1 MFKLQILLEL
11 IKASFRPRFKNRKE
25 LEDFQKRKLQKQLLW
40 VKENSEFYKHRSE
53 ENLEDFPLMN
63 KEQMMLHFDE
73 LNTEGIKK
81 ADAFRIANQ
90 AEETRDFTE
99 TLKKGLTVGLS
110 SGTSGNKGIFLATQ
124 SERAQWVAEVLR
136 RVLPI
141 KLFHKQHIAF
151 FLRSNSTLYESIKS
165 SVFAFHYFDL
175 KRTIS
180 DLYEDL
186 VTLNPEILIAP
197 PSVLL
202 ALSELKEKNQQVFS
216 FTKIISVAEV
226 LESDVKTTLER
237 RFGMQIAQVY
247 QATEGFLGSSCSE
260 GVLHLHEDLIHVD
273 CKFLDEEKTKFHP
286 IISDFNRKTQPMLRY
301 ELNDI
306 LHLKKEPC
314 KCGSVLLAIDHI
326 EGRSDDVLEFGEQ
339 KIFPDFFRHAI
350 ILTSDSIQ
358 NFRLTQVNNSKI
370 LVELS
375 LDSVSSKKEIEE
387 KVKIRLDKLFADYQ
401 LEAIEIEFSEL
412 ELTSFHDKFRRIVKQ
427 KK

>member
-11 IKASFRPRFKNRKE
+11 IKASFRPQFKNREE
-25 LEDFQKRKLQKQLLW
+25 LANFQNGKLKKHVLW
-40 VKENSEFYKHRSE
+40 VKENSQFYK
-53 ENLEDFPLMN
+53 NLNEHEIKDFPLMN

-73 LNTEGIKK
+73 LNTEGVKK
-81 ADAFRIANQ
+81 VDAFRIANQ

-141 KLFHKQHIAF
+141 KLFQKQHIAF

-180 DLYEDL
+180 DLYQDL
-186 VTLNPEILIAP
+186 VELNPSILIAP
-197 PSVLL
+197 PSVLF
-202 ALSELKEKNQQVFS
+202 ALSELKIEKGNTFNFS
-216 FTKIISVAEV
+216 KIISVAEV
-226 LESDVKTTLER
+226 LETDIKVILEE
-237 RFGMQIAQVY
+237 RFGMQISQVY
-247 QATEGFLGSSCSE
+247 QATEGFLGSTCSE
-260 GVLHLHEDLIHVD
+260 GVLHLHEDLIHVE
-273 CKFLDEEKTKFHP
+273 CKFLDDEKTKFHP

-326 EGRSDDVLEFGEQ
+326 EGRSDDVLQFGNQ
-339 KIFPDFFRHAI
+339 QIFPDFFRHAI
-350 ILTSDSIQ
+350 ILASDAIR
-358 NFRLTQVNNSKI
+358 NFRLTQINNSKI
-370 LVELS
+370 VVELS
-375 LDSVSSKKEIEE
+375 LDSVSSKLEIEE

-401 LEAIEIEFSEL
+401 LESIEIEFTEL

-427 KK
+427 KN

>member
-1 MFKLQILLEL
+1 
-11 IKASFRPRFKNRKE
+11 
-25 LEDFQKRKLQKQLLW
+25 
-40 VKENSEFYKHRSE
+40 
-53 ENLEDFPLMN
+53 
-63 KEQMMLHFDE
+63 MMLHFDE

-175 KRTIS
+175 KRTIA
-180 DLYEDL
+180 DLYQDL
-186 VTLNPEILIAP
+186 VKLNPEILIAP

-202 ALSELKEKNQQVFS
+202 ALSELKEKNQQAFS
-216 FTKIISVAEV
+216 FSKIISVAEV
-226 LESDVKTTLER
+226 LETDVKRTLER
-237 RFGMQIAQVY
+237 RFGMQISQVY

-306 LHLKKEPC
+306 LHLKKEAC

-350 ILTSDSIQ
+350 ILASDSIQ
-358 NFRLTQVNNSKI
+358 NFRLTQLNNSKI
-370 LVELS
+370 VVELS

-387 KVKIRLDKLFADYQ
+387 KVKIRLDKLFSDY
-401 LEAIEIEFSEL
+401 
-412 ELTSFHDKFRRIVKQ
+412 H
-427 KK
+427 

>member
-11 IKASFRPRFKNRKE
+11 IKASFRPRFKNREE
-25 LEDFQKRKLQKQLLW
+25 LQAFQQKKIKKHIRW
-40 VKENSEFYKHRSE
+40 VKAHSEFYKNRA
-53 ENLEDFPLMN
+53 ENNLQDFPLMN

-73 LNTEGIKK
+73 LNTEGVKK
-81 ADAFRIANQ
+81 ADAFRIANH
-90 AEETRDFTE
+90 AEESRDFSE
-99 TLKKGLTVGLS
+99 SLKKGLTVGLS

-141 KLFHKQHIAF
+141 KLLQKQHIAF

-175 KRTIS
+175 KRTIT
-180 DLYEDL
+180 DLYQDL
-186 VTLNPEILIAP
+186 VKLNPSILIAP

-202 ALSELKEKNQQVFS
+202 ALSELKEKNQQEFNFS
-216 FTKIISVAEV
+216 KIISVAEV
-226 LESDVKTTLER
+226 LESDVKITLEQ
-237 RFGMQIAQVY
+237 RFGMQISQVY

-260 GVLHLHEDLIHVD
+260 GILHLHEDLIHVE
-273 CKFLDEEKTKFHP
+273 CKFLNEAKTKFHP

-314 KCGSVLLAIDHI
+314 KCGSVLMAIDHI
-326 EGRSDDVLEFGEQ
+326 EGRSDDVLEFGKQ

-350 ILTSDSIQ
+350 ILASDSIQ
-358 NFRLTQVNNSKI
+358 NFRLSQINNSKI
-370 LVELS
+370 LVELA
-375 LDSVSSKKEIEE
+375 LDSVSSKLEIEE

-401 LEAIEIEFSEL
+401 LESIEIEFSEL
-412 ELTSFHDKFRRIVKQ
+412 ELTSFHDKFRRIVK
-427 KK
+427 KKI